1 MVHPKFLNSIRC
13 RLTRVSVKAGVLG
26 DDSCQSKEGI
36 RLALLSTNK
45 DSGLGETVQSQV
57 CKIISG
63 STLVICKVEN
73 IAKTF
78 VNH

>member
-1 MVHPKFLNSIRC
+1 MVHPKFQNSIRC

-26 DDSCQSKEGI
+26 DETCQSKEGI

-57 CKIISG
+57 FKIISG